1 MTMPIMM
8 TMPIVM
14 TMPIMMTMTTMMM
27 EKQVK
32 SKLIHDSPPVG

>member
-1 MTMPIMM
+1 M

-32 SKLIHDSPPVG
+32 SKLIHDSPAVG